1 MHCTEWYK
9 QKLELTNTELELEY
23 LKQQKKI
30 TSNKISRWLIGI
42 RITIW
47 QKYIKKLKKRM
58 AYIEEHE
65 DD

>member
-30 TSNKISRWLIGI
+30 TSNKISRWFIGI
-42 RITIW
+42 RIVIW
-47 QKYIKKLKKRM
+47 QKYIKKLKKSM

-65 DD
+65 GD